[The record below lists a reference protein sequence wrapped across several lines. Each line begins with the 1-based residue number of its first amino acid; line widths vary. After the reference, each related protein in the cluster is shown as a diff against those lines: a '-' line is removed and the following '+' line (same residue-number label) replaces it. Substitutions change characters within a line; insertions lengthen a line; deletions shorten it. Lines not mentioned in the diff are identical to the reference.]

1 MGAMPRSSGGFA
13 VHDDRT
19 LIEVCSLVELPPGEV
34 HRVPCAPP
42 VAVFNVDGDLYAVDD
57 RCTHQDTS
65 LSDGLVEGCEVEC
78 PLHTSRFDLRT
89 GRPSGPPATRPLRT
103 HDVRV
108 VDGTVYLALNEGE
121 S

>member
-1 MGAMPRSSGGFA
+1 MGAKQPNSAASA
-13 VHDDRT
+13 VHGDRT
-19 LIEVCSLVELPPGEV
+19 LIEVCSLGELPPGEV
-34 HRVPCAPP
+34 HRVPSVPP

-57 RCTHQDTS
+57 LCTHQDTS

-78 PLHTSRFDLRT
+78 PLHASRFDLRT
-89 GRPSGPPATRPLRT
+89 GRPSEPPATQPLRT
-103 HDVRV
+103 HEVRA